1 MLSKITATG
10 FKIMEAEELSI
21 GDKIAEKYS
30 PVLSDRPG
38 VCTKQANACRSRQ
51 SRKMTEGR
59 GVNCTVTV
67 IWLLCSPIVKCTVTV
82 IMY

>member
-10 FKIMEAEELSI
+10 LKIMEAEELSI

-38 VCTKQANACRSRQ
+38 VCTKQTRAEAVRA
-51 SRKMTEGR
+51 GR
-59 GVNCTVTV
+59 
-67 IWLLCSPIVKCTVTV
+67 
-82 IMY
+82 